1 MNDKISKV
9 FGERLKNLRDARGLR
24 QEDVGDWFKM
34 QKSTV
39 SQWENGRL
47 PHVMILNELADKFGV
62 TVDYLLGRTD
72 KAVTHQTTALA
83 VSPEDLALLEKWK
96 NLPPEK
102 RKAIE
107 ILTGPDEQAAEVG
120 N

>member
-62 TVDYLLGRTD
+62 SESVISAIKHGRTHSD
-72 KAVTHQTTALA
+72 V
-83 VSPEDLALLEKWK
+83 
-96 NLPPEK
+96 
-102 RKAIE
+102 
-107 ILTGPDEQAAEVG
+107 
-120 N
+120 